1 MASKNQD
8 GRRGQ
13 KRKHVTLNLAKK
25 LEIIKRLESG
35 EGRSK
40 LMQEYN
46 IASSALYNIK
56 AHKEQLLEFATDS
69 ETYRSIKKRRS
80 LHKPKMEQLDKV
92 LYEWFTM
99 RRSEGISITEP
110 LLIEKANTFVLK

>member
-13 KRKHVTLNLAKK
+13 KRKHVALNLAKK

-35 EGRSK
+35 EGMSK
-40 LMQEYN
+40 LLQEY
-46 IASSALYNIK
+46 IALSTLYDIK
-56 AHKEQLLEFATDS
+56 AHKEQLLEFSTDS
-69 ETYRSIKKRRS
+69 ETSKTIEKRRS

-99 RRSEGISITEP
+99 QRSEGISITGL
-110 LLIEKANTFVLK
+110 LLIKKTKYFYA

>member
-13 KRKHVTLNLAKK
+13 KIKHVTRNLDKK
-25 LEIIKRLESG
+25 LEIIKWLESG

-46 IASSALYNIK
+46 IGSSTLYGIK
-56 AHKEQLLEFATDS
+56 VHKEQLLEFATDS
-69 ETYRSIKKRRS
+69 ETSKSIER
-80 LHKPKMEQLDKV
+80 
-92 LYEWFTM
+92 T
-99 RRSEGISITEP
+99 
-110 LLIEKANTFVLK
+110 A